1 MFPKDAVDSAQGLDM
16 ATSANESMKEP
27 STPEEVLEL
36 HRILRTDPQRYLRI
50 VNGWIEINPRNAH
63 AFWERHLGWMKIG
76 EPRRALEDLD
86 KAIELDPEAVG
97 FRSRGEVHR
106 HLGEYQKALADF
118 SRGEAIDPKQW
129 ENDAFGVY
137 YQAEAHARLGDES
150 AALACCARLPDY
162 FWTPGIHGAPAGG
175 KAEIAAELRQRA
187 ADVRNR
193 RET

>member
-1 MFPKDAVDSAQGLDM
+1 
-16 ATSANESMKEP
+16 MKEP
-27 STPEEVLEL
+27 STAEEVRAL
-36 HRILRTDPQRYLRI
+36 HIILRTDPQRYLRI

-129 ENDAFGVY
+129 ENDVFGLY
-137 YQAEAHARLGDES
+137 YQADVYARVGDES
-150 AALACCARLPDY
+150 AALAHCARLPDD
-162 FWTPGIHGAPAGG
+162 FWTPGIHGAPGGG
-175 KAEIAAELRQRA
+175 KADIADKLRHIAADA
-187 ADVRNR
+187 R
-193 RET
+193 RKQI